1 MAKDSNKLPNNA
13 DNGGKEKKAKNK
25 TNAVT
30 MAEKTARQKKKQL
43 TTQKQKREKGRIR
56 EYFKGVRLEM
66 KKVVWPT
73 RKELG
78 SYTAVVLATCA
89 AFALVF
95 WGVDSGVL
103 AAIKAVCF

>member
-13 DNGGKEKKAKNK
+13 DNGGKSKK

>member
-1 MAKDSNKLPNNA
+1 MAKNSNKLPDRDTGAN
-13 DNGGKEKKAKNK
+13 EKKAKNK
-25 TNAVT
+25 TTAVA
-30 MAEKTARQKKKQL
+30 MAEKRAKQKKNQANQQKKQRGSL
-43 TTQKQKREKGRIR
+43 R

-78 SYTAVVLATCA
+78 SFTAVVLATCA

-103 AAIKAVCF
+103 AAIKAICF

>member
-13 DNGGKEKKAKNK
+13 DNGGKSKK

-66 KKVVWPT
+66 QKVVWPT

>member
-1 MAKDSNKLPNNA
+1 MAKKTKGSSVAKATKPA
-13 DNGGKEKKAKNK
+13 ESEKKKK
-25 TNAVT
+25 TTAVA
-30 MAEKTARQKKKQL
+30 MAESRARQNRNRPKR
-43 TTQKQKREKGRIR
+43 KREKGRII

-78 SYTAVVLATCA
+78 SFTAVVLATCV
-89 AFALVF
+89 AFALLF
-95 WGVDSGVL
+95 WGIDSGVL